1 MSPCLHL
8 CPTRNANS
16 RASRRSTL
24 LWIYADLVVRQAQEH
39 SPELFQR
46 ACEAYEEQGGVTPLA
61 EFAVDEESLRLGPS
75 DQLRWASQ
83 RAWGATEAP
92 SQRAWGATEAP
103 PDFTATITLDR
114 HAKVP
119 LQTVYQGAPRRSRST
134 EVTGGSYSSDNS
146 CGGGNAALEMLLQIA
161 GFETEGRGGG
171 GDAAAACLNLPSPVV
186 SLPPLSAEQ
195 QLRLAALAA
204 AAPMPAIPASGAGG
218 PVMYSSDLMYA
229 TAAPPLRHTP
239 WCEELETFAA
249 SGLVRPGS
257 FSTERCTSFERPAA
271 KRVAPHSSEEE
282 EENCAWPVA
291 KKAALSAEMVGHAA
305 AGIPRPPAAKRRAP
319 LHPVSDNNGNNP
331 IGGNN
336 SNNALP
342 LLGGMTGGGSGGS
355 GINPAE
361 IFQTLNALATDQTV
375 SAQDRSMMI
384 ETYVW
389 AMSSVCGVRLSC

>member
-1 MSPCLHL
+1 M
-8 CPTRNANS
+8 
-16 RASRRSTL
+16 
-24 LWIYADLVVRQAQEH
+24 RQAQEH

-195 QLRLAALAA
+195 QHRLAALAA
-204 AAPMPAIPASGAGG
+204 AAPPPAITASGPMLYG
-218 PVMYSSDLMYA
+218 SDLMYA
-229 TAAPPLRHTP
+229 AAAAPPRHAP
-239 WCEELETFAA
+239 RFEELEAHAA
-249 SGLVRPGS
+249 SGLARPES
-257 FSTERCTSFERPAA
+257 FSSERCSSFERPAA
-271 KRVAPHSSEEE
+271 KRAAPHSSEEE

-291 KKAALSAEMVGHAA
+291 KKASLSSEMVGKAA

-319 LHPVSDNNGNNP
+319 LQPSSDYNGNNC
-331 IGGNN
+331 NN
-336 SNNALP
+336 TLLP
-342 LLGGMTGGGSGGS
+342 LPGDVTGTRGMTGGSGSGG

-389 AMSSVCGVRLSC
+389 AMSSVCGVRLNC